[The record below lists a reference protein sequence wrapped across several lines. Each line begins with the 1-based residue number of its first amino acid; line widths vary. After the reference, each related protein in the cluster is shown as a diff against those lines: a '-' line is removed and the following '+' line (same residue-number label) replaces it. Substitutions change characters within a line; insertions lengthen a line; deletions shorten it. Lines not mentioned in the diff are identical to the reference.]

1 MILTLEEAKAHCRV
15 DEDYTGDDSYI
26 EGLIP
31 VAETDIANRIKYD
44 SLDEAFPDGNI
55 PAPVKHAAKLIL
67 AHYYENR
74 EPVAFASSSKVAM
87 MVDSLLFPYVRYK
100 KP

>member
-44 SLDEAFPDGNI
+44 SLDEAFRT
-55 PAPVKHAAKLIL
+55 AT
-67 AHYYENR
+67 
-74 EPVAFASSSKVAM
+74 
-87 MVDSLLFPYVRYK
+87 FPH
-100 KP
+100 P

>member
-31 VAETDIANRIKYD
+31 VAETVVANLIKYD

-67 AHYYENR
+67 EHYYENR
-74 EPVAFASSSKVAM
+74 ELIAFASSSKIAM
-87 MVDSLLFPYVRYK
+87 TVDDLLFPYVRYK